1 MFQPSFGVER
11 EVGFWFRGILGR
23 AEPSKIVAGCSAK
36 VLLPLLELYFVCMV
50 KNDTVAQEL
59 KA

>member
-23 AEPSKIVAGCSAK
+23 AEPSKKFEGLLAK
-36 VLLPLLELYFVCMV
+36 ALLPLLVLYFVCMV